1 MAWVTVNAKD
11 AAGNPVSIA
20 GQASDVLLS
29 DGRTAAAVLTSI
41 AAQAA
46 ALNTNIQT
54 LTTTIDSILGEGE

>member
-11 AAGNPVSIA
+11 AAGNLISIK

-29 DGRTAAAVLTSI
+29 DDRTAEAVLTTI